1 MRSLVISALAATL
14 IGCTCSAPQQAQ
26 LASLTG
32 CREADGFACSDED
45 ASTPQIDSKPL
56 VSHDHPVAKTKK
68 ASAANKGNAQQ
79 RRKTTTLRKNTEF
92 SMTPKT
98 DASAS
103 VQPDDTPKAV
113 TDTKSIIETK
123 TDTPQSSQ
131 LDGNDP
137 VIKKAKETIA
147 AKMGQPASV
156 EFVEMTWATRKDAL
170 DKPIDTICGYVR
182 KKNASGG
189 ESGDRPF
196 LYLVQKDEAY
206 IGDMIET
213 TDAYRYLA
221 ICLVSGRN

>member
-1 MRSLVISALAATL
+1 MRPLVISALAATL
-14 IGCTCSAPQQAQ
+14 IGCTCFGPQQAQ

-32 CREADGFACSDED
+32 CREANGSACSDED
-45 ASTPQIDSKPL
+45 ASTPQVDSKPL
-56 VSHDHPVAKTKK
+56 VLHDHPVAKTKK
-68 ASAANKGNAQQ
+68 TRAAKKGNAQH
-79 RRKTTTLRKNTEF
+79 RRKATTHTKNTEF
-92 SMTPKT
+92 NITSKS

-103 VQPDDTPKAV
+103 VRPKTV
-113 TDTKSIIETK
+113 TDTKSIIAETK

-137 VIKKAKETIA
+137 VIKKAKKTIA
-147 AKMGQPASV
+147 EKMGNPESV
-156 EFVEMTWATRKDAL
+156 EFVEMKRAARKDAL
-170 DKPIDTICGYVR
+170 DKPIDAICGYVR